1 MVGGHPIVV
10 LEITKNEVGGPTEL
24 SDVLVVGWSVA
35 NSLAASPAITLT
47 FFPPL
52 AAPPMLGTHFWWPAK
67 KVRDVS
73 IFESARQHKWQ
84 IIITSTKRWR

>member
-10 LEITKNEVGGPTEL
+10 LEITKNEVGGATEL

-52 AAPPMLGTHFWWPAK
+52 AAPQCSAL
-67 KVRDVS
+67 
-73 IFESARQHKWQ
+73 IFGGLQ
-84 IIITSTKRWR
+84 KRCVT